1 MANAAAKKQKLKNEV
16 TIKNFQRISLIIY
29 MFYLLIRVGV
39 YNESFSYLHWGG
51 LIFFTVIYLVTYNGI
66 VSLAAVA
73 YDTEG
78 ELTYG
83 GADLAGKGIVE
94 YYFDLVYLTWFV
106 QVTTVWSDWFWL
118 IYLVV
123 PAFAVFKLWDFIGPY
138 FFGGTKELPEDAKS
152 KKSREKAEKKANKVK
167 WIKSKR

>member
-1 MANAAAKKQKLKNEV
+1 MANAAAKKQKQKNEI
-16 TIKNFQRISLIIY
+16 TIKNLQRISVIIY
-29 MFYLLIRVGV
+29 IFYLLMRVGV

-66 VSLAAVA
+66 VSLAAVE
-73 YDTEG
+73 YDTQG

-94 YYFDLVYLTWFV
+94 YYFDLIYITWFV
-106 QVTTVWSDWFWL
+106 QVATVWSDWFWL

-123 PAFAVFKLWDFIGPY
+123 PTFAVFKLWDLIGPY
-138 FFGGTKELPEDAKS
+138 FFGAKELAEDPKS
-152 KKSREKAEKKANKVK
+152 KKAREKAEKKANKVK